1 MDLFKNIIT
10 CIDSLSKNSS
20 VLILNLVTFGAF
32 KGGFMCILKERNQ
45 LLVLHVDNYHL
56 YITAPFTHQN
66 LHLADLCQS
75 PIDFT
80 QEKCVLSNTVILI
93 FWDPMMHYILHNL

>member
-1 MDLFKNIIT
+1 
-10 CIDSLSKNSS
+10 
-20 VLILNLVTFGAF
+20 
-32 KGGFMCILKERNQ
+32 MCILKERNQ
-45 LLVLHVDNYHL
+45 LPVLHVDNYHL

-80 QEKCVLSNTVILI
+80 QEKCVLSNTVTLIL
-93 FWDPMMHYILHNL
+93 WDPMMHYFAQFVREVHIHVCICIKDVCEHFAGMYC